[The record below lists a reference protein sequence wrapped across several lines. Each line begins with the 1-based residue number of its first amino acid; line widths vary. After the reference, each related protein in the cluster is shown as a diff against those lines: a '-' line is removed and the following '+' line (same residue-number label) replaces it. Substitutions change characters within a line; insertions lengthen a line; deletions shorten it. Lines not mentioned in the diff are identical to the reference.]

1 MTNFDKLKNM
11 TIDDL
16 AEFIDANGMYDNT
29 PWMNWWN
36 NTYCDKCPS
45 LKLTSE
51 EAQDKLGIIP
61 FLNETYECA
70 YCEVYDKCKYF
81 PELEEEPSMQ
91 DIIKMWL
98 EADNNV
104 SL

>member
-1 MTNFDKLKNM
+1 MTNFHKLKNM
-11 TIDDL
+11 TMEEL
-16 AEFIDANGMYDNT
+16 AEFLDEHGMYDDT
-29 PWMNWWN
+29 PWMNWWGK
-36 NTYCDKCPS
+36 TYCDNCPA
-45 LKLTSE
+45 LKLKSE

-81 PELEEEPSMQ
+81 PDLEETPSAR

-98 EADNNV
+98 EAKND
-104 SL
+104 